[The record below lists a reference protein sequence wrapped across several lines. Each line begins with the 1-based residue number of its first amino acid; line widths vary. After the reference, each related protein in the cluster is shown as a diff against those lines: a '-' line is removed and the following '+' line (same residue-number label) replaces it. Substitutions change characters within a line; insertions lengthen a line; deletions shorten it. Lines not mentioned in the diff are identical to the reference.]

1 MTTPPQPPYGTQP
14 QYGQQPPPP
23 PVAPPAGFGPPPP
36 QYAVPHPGAY
46 APAPTP
52 PQPPAEGPEFMAVD
66 VHNSVVVDVAG
77 VAFEDHGA
85 AIEFSWQEIGSIHYK
100 ASPNGKALMVA
111 VVLPTGQFY
120 ECVVQ
125 AKPRAQLG
133 EWFAQLAAV
142 LGYYRPMG
150 W

>member
-1 MTTPPQPPYGTQP
+1 MTTQPPPYGNQP
-14 QYGQQPPPP
+14 AYGQQPPPP
-23 PVAPPAGFGPPPP
+23 PQYPPAAAPMGFGPP
-36 QYAVPHPGAY
+36 
-46 APAPTP
+46 
-52 PQPPAEGPEFMAVD
+52 QPPPEGPEFMAVD
-66 VHNSVVVDVAG
+66 VHNSIVVDVTG

-85 AIEFSWQEIGSIHYK
+85 AVEFSWPEIRSVHYK
-100 ASPNGKALMVA
+100 ASPNGKGLMMA
-111 VVLPTGQFY
+111 VVLPNGQFY

-133 EWFAQLAAV
+133 QWFAQLAAV

>member
-1 MTTPPQPPYGTQP
+1 MTTQPPPYGN
-14 QYGQQPPPP
+14 QPPQ
-23 PVAPPAGFGPPPP
+23 GFGPPPP
-36 QYAVPHPGAY
+36 QYA
-46 APAPTP
+46 PTP
-52 PQPPAEGPEFMAVD
+52 AQPPAEGPEFMAVD
-66 VHNSVVVDVAG
+66 VHNSIVVDVTG

-85 AIEFSWQEIGSIHYK
+85 AVEFSWPEIQSVHYK
-100 ASPNGKALMVA
+100 ASPNGKALMMA
-111 VVLPTGQFY
+111 VVLPNGQFY

-133 EWFAQLAAV
+133 QWFAQLAAV